1 MAKATKATND
11 KLKELAEL
19 LAQKEIYEAKHDF
32 WKFCK
37 YMDSSFFNDDKPHLK
52 LIAEKLQDVEERK
65 ITRLAIS
72 MPPRFGKSYITT
84 LFTLWTIGRNPE
96 KSVMRNSYTADLA
109 EEFSFSTREMIQSEK
124 YLKVFP
130 KVRLREDK
138 KAIGKW
144 SIVGAKTN
152 TYFCAGVGGSIT
164 GKGVNNV
171 AILDDPIKGIEEA
184 LSETVVSSTW
194 RWYKGVHQARMEDD
208 CAEIHIA
215 TRWCKQDPIGR
226 ITDPDGDSFDP
237 ECVVLVVPALDEHGE
252 STCPAIHT
260 TDYYKKLKVGMED
273 FIWEAE
279 FMQHPIEEKGLL
291 FPISDLHRFSM
302 KEIAGKTPDG
312 VIGHTDTADLGS
324 DFLSAPIGCRFGDR
338 TYITDVVFT
347 QDGVE
352 ITEPLVANLIIR
364 NKCQMMQIESNNGG
378 RQFSRNV
385 RRLLQEKGNECSITS
400 ATQTKNKETRILMMS
415 GYIKEHFWFRNDY
428 EPGSD
433 YDKFMRQVTRYVKL
447 GRNTHDDGVDS
458 LTSLAELV
466 PYRTF
471 EKPQE
476 QKHYNFDFEREANK
490 PSTYL
495 SGELTDSYMDFM
507 GGR

>member
-1 MAKATKATND
+1 MAKPND

-19 LAQKEIYEAKHDF
+19 KAKLDIAEARKDF

-291 FPISDLHRFSM
+291 YPPGALHRFSIDEL
-302 KEIAGKTPDG
+302 KTKTPDG
-312 VIGHTDTADLGS
+312 VIGFTDTADLGS
-324 DFLSAPIGCRFGDR
+324 DYLCSLIGCRFGNA

-352 ITEPLVANLIIR
+352 ITEPMVVELITK

-378 RQFSRNV
+378 RQFARNV
-385 RRLLQEKGNECSITS
+385 KRILQDKKSTCAVTTE
-400 ATQTKNKETRILMMS
+400 TQTKNKETRIFVQA
-415 GYIKEHFWFRNDY
+415 GYVKENFWFRNDY
-428 EPGSD
+428 QPGSD
-433 YDKFMRQVTRYVKL
+433 YDKFMRQFTGYVRL
-447 GRNTHDDGVDS
+447 GRNTHDDACDAVTG
-458 LTSLAELV
+458 LAEIV
-466 PYRTF
+466 PYRSF
-471 EKPQE
+471 DKPQE
-476 QKHYNFDFEREANK
+476 QKLSNFEFERKENEQ
-490 PSTYL
+490 SNYL